1 MSDPISDLKHELLAA
16 AVRQQSHAATG
27 REWTRAHSRRRWVI
41 VAVAGLVL
49 VGGLVA
55 TPALGIGDRLLSLI
69 QGKRSAQPG
78 DVQAP
83 AWSRDG
89 RTIVFV
95 SWRDGNGE
103 VYAMDADGS
112 GPRNLTQH
120 PAKDVRPAWSPNGRR
135 IAFVSRRDGNAE
147 VYVMNADGSGKRNL
161 TRDRASDDDYPTW
174 SPDGRKIAFF
184 GGRLQDSLYV
194 PDSLYVMNA
203 DGSGLRRLTRNP
215 NVSRGHIVWS
225 PDGRTIYVG
234 RYLVSTDGSGLRRLP
249 YITLTPVWSPDGRR
263 IAFARTRGRTGS
275 GPCCDA
281 SPADIYVMNAD
292 GSGTRKLTHN
302 AGYNAEPAWSPDGR
316 KIAFRSTRDGNREI
330 YVMNANGSNQRNLTR
345 NPAKDSRPSWSPDG
359 RRIAFV
365 SNRDGRLEA
374 HVMNADGSG
383 QRSLTRQER
392 LGRL

>member
-49 VGGLVA
+49 VGGLLA

-112 GPRNLTQH
+112 APRNLTQN
-120 PAKDVRPAWSPNGRR
+120 PAKDVRPAWSPDGRR
-135 IAFVSRRDGNAE
+135 IAFVSRRDGNKE
-147 VYVMNADGSGKRNL
+147 IYVMNADGSGKRNL

-174 SPDGRKIAFF
+174 SPDGRKLAFF
-184 GGRLQDSLYV
+184 GGRV
-194 PDSLYVMNA
+194 PPWGSLYVMNA

-215 NVSRGHIVWS
+215 RISRGHFVWS

-234 RYLVSTDGSGLRRLP
+234 RYLVSTDGSGSRMLP

-263 IAFARTRGRTGS
+263 IAFTRTPRPRPGP

-281 SPADIYVMNAD
+281 TPKDIYVMNAD
-292 GSGTRKLTHN
+292 GSGTRRLTHN

-316 KIAFRSTRDGNREI
+316 KIAFSSTRDGNREI
-330 YVMNANGSNQRNLTR
+330 YVMNADGSNQRNLTR
-345 NPAKDSRPSWSPDG
+345 NPAKDVRPSWSPDG

-365 SNRDGRLEA
+365 SDRDGRLEA

-392 LGRL
+392 

>member
-49 VGGLVA
+49 VGGLLV

-69 QGKRSAQPG
+69 QGKPTPL

-83 AWSRDG
+83 AWSPDG

-112 GPRNLTQH
+112 APRNLTQH
-120 PAKDVRPAWSPNGRR
+120 PAKDVRPAWSPDGRR
-135 IAFVSRRDGNAE
+135 IAFVSSRDGKSE

-161 TRDRASDDDYPTW
+161 TRDRASDDYPTW
-174 SPDGRKIAFF
+174 SPDGRRIAFVRGVDAPQPTACRRF
-184 GGRLQDSLYV
+184 YSYQLYV
-194 PDSLYVMNA
+194 VNA

-215 NVSRGHIVWS
+215 KGYS
-225 PDGRTIYVG
+225 
-234 RYLVSTDGSGLRRLP
+234 LVSWSGRRTGGRSTPGATSSTPTGAERGGSVHPVDRRL
-249 YITLTPVWSPDGRR
+249 VARRDGGSPSR
-263 IAFARTRGRTGS
+263 ANRTGAATAGLVRAAGS
-275 GPCCDA
+275 H
-281 SPADIYVMNAD
+281 SDIYVMNAD

-302 AGYNAEPAWSPDGR
+302 ALQNAEPAWSPDGR
-316 KIAFRSTRDGNREI
+316 KIAFVSREDGNAEI
-330 YVMNANGSNQRNLTR
+330 YVMNADGSGKRNLTR
-345 NPAKDSRPSWSPDG
+345 NPAKDVRPSWSRTAERSRLSATATG
-359 RRIAFV
+359 V
-365 SNRDGRLEA
+365 SRLT
-374 HVMNADGSG
+374 S
-383 QRSLTRQER
+383 
-392 LGRL
+392 